1 MDKWEIFEPTTY
13 EKEVENKEDMVRR
26 ISIMYSIDYIT
37 DDNPSK
43 INNYTGLSQ
52 VLIYSL
58 GLEDELDLMELED
71 DVYAF
76 SQKGEDFHFCIKD
89 IPKNSFKEKIL
100 TMKLAQGYFRKIL
113 TDDTPSRWNHL
124 SGLDQAICFEF
135 GPIPLDEIERIKKDI
150 VEMRPHLFGGVTS
163 FEG

>member
-58 GLEDELDLMELED
+58 GLEDELDLM
-71 DVYAF
+71 
-76 SQKGEDFHFCIKD
+76 
-89 IPKNSFKEKIL
+89 
-100 TMKLAQGYFRKIL
+100 
-113 TDDTPSRWNHL
+113 
-124 SGLDQAICFEF
+124 
-135 GPIPLDEIERIKKDI
+135 
-150 VEMRPHLFGGVTS
+150 
-163 FEG
+163 